1 MPIVRN
7 WREQDPVVGHVSA
20 LIWALF
26 RPADTENA
34 NPPELAQL
42 RGMSGFVKHGLQGR
56 QHSDYHQHAKI
67 EQMYYVLKGHGQLL
81 LGEEKRDVQ
90 EGDAVYIP
98 ANVPHQ
104 AFNDG
109 DFWME
114 HLIVSCP
121 LDEVTEGTPVVRNW
135 RDAYPAIGEQHV
147 VVWDLLSPV
156 GDASPENGGVLK
168 RMHSVT
174 RHAVQGRQATTFH
187 QLDGIEQVYYMLAG
201 RGVITTEES
210 QQVLAEGSAV
220 YVAPGA
226 AHRIVNE
233 SDAWIEYVIFAAG
246 VDAEEHEETVLEAL
260 NEAEDEVLDSTP
272 EEVPIFE
279 DQPEE
284 AVLVVSENKGE

>member
-26 RPADTENA
+26 RPAGMENA

-42 RGMSGFVKHGLQGR
+42 RGMSGFVRHGLQGR
-56 QHSDYHQHAKI
+56 QHSDYHQHANI

-98 ANVPHQ
+98 ATVPHQ

-121 LDEVTEGTPVVRNW
+121 LDEATEGTPIVRNW
-135 RDAYPAIGEQHV
+135 RDTNPAIGEQRA
-147 VVWDLLSPV
+147 VVWDLLSPA
-156 GDASPENGGVLK
+156 GDVSPENGGVLQQ
-168 RMHSVT
+168 MHSVT
-174 RHAVQGRQATTFH
+174 RQAVQGRQATTFH
-187 QLDGIEQVYYMLAG
+187 QLDGIEQVYYVLSG
-201 RGVITTEES
+201 RGIIATEES
-210 QQVLAEGSAV
+210 QQALTEGSAV
-220 YVAPGA
+220 YVAPGV

-233 SDAWIEYVIFAAG
+233 GDAWIEYVIFAAD
-246 VDAEEHEETVLEAL
+246 VDEEEHEEAVDEAL
-260 NEAEDEVLDSTP
+260 NEAEDEILDSTLEEAPVFEEYP
-272 EEVPIFE
+272 EES
-279 DQPEE
+279 
-284 AVLVVSENKGE
+284 VLVVSENKGE